1 MIILQL
7 SKPVFGHPVEL
18 IIGSICNDG
27 AKDKV
32 LNLIEVLK
40 ALAIEI
46 ALDCPHGPSA
56 IVRTLVRGRQEA
68 QSQRRRDSRSTR
80 LG

>member
-46 ALDCPHGPSA
+46 FFNSYSSIILKHKIP
-56 IVRTLVRGRQEA
+56 
-68 QSQRRRDSRSTR
+68 
-80 LG
+80 LGTVND

>member
-1 MIILQL
+1 M
-7 SKPVFGHPVEL
+7 FGHPVEL

-46 ALDCPHGPSA
+46 FFNSYSSIILKCKIP
-56 IVRTLVRGRQEA
+56 
-68 QSQRRRDSRSTR
+68 
-80 LG
+80 LGTVND

>member
-7 SKPVFGHPVEL
+7 SKPVFGQPVEL
-18 IIGSICNDG
+18 IIGSICDGG

-32 LNLIEVLK
+32 LNLIDVLK

-46 ALDCPHGPSA
+46 FFNSYPS
-56 IVRTLVRGRQEA
+56 IILKHKIP
-68 QSQRRRDSRSTR
+68 
-80 LG
+80 LGTVND

>member
-7 SKPVFGHPVEL
+7 SKPVFGQPVEL
-18 IIGSICNDG
+18 IIGSICKGG

-32 LNLIEVLK
+32 LNLIDVLK

-46 ALDCPHGPSA
+46 FFNSYPS
-56 IVRTLVRGRQEA
+56 IILKHKIP
-68 QSQRRRDSRSTR
+68 
-80 LG
+80 LGTVND